1 MARPRKLPDVSELE
15 KLARSGMTHQQ
26 IADYVQATTGE
37 PVTRGAVS
45 AALSRAG
52 KSTDKARYLA
62 VIPWRVKI
70 HHLREYPV
78 RMLRL
83 LGRHEAGI
91 PLSGRESQRLR
102 SWLEMLNTEQVVV
115 AYDPDNHK
123 QGFHYIDEKYGDS
136 PDAPIR
142 IKPIKT

>member
-1 MARPRKLPDVSELE
+1 MARPRKLPNISDLE
-15 KLARSGMTHQQ
+15 KLARAGMTHQQ
-26 IADYVQATTGE
+26 IADYVKVTTGE
-37 PVTRGAVS
+37 TVTRGAVS

-52 KSTDKARYLA
+52 KATAKNRYLA
-62 VIPWRVKI
+62 VTPWRVKI

-83 LGRHEAGI
+83 LGRRQAGI
-91 PLSGRESQRLR
+91 PLSNRESQRLD
-102 SWLEMLNTEQVVV
+102 SWLGMIEAERVVV

-142 IKPIKT
+142 IKQIKT